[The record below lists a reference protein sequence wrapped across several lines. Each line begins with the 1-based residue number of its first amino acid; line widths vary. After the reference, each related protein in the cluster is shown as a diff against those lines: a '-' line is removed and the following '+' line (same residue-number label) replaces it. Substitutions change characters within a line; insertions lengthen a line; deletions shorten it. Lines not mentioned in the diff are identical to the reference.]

1 MVERVVD
8 WLGPALHPWGYIL
21 LAVATMLEASA
32 FVGLF
37 VPGEA
42 ALLLGGFLCH
52 EGKLSLPL
60 VIVVAFAGAVV
71 GDSIGSE
78 IGRHGGERLRDT
90 RVGRWIG
97 HERWD
102 KARDMLQHHGGRAV
116 FLGRFVGVVRALV
129 PAVAGDA
136 HLEYRRF
143 LLWNVLGA
151 AVWSTGTVL
160 AGYLAGSAYT
170 VVARWLG
177 WGSLVIAAV
186 VVIGFLTVH
195 FVRKRHS
202 AA

>member
-1 MVERVVD
+1 MVERFVD

-42 ALLLGGFLCH
+42 ALLLAGFLCH
-52 EGKLSLPL
+52 EGKLSLVL
-60 VIVVAFAGAVV
+60 VILLAFAGAVV
-71 GDSIGSE
+71 GDSIGYE
-78 IGRHGGERLRDT
+78 IGRHGGDRLRDT

-97 HERWD
+97 HQRWD
-102 KARDMLQHHGGRAV
+102 KARHMLQHHGGRAV
-116 FLGRFVGVVRALV
+116 FLGRFVGMVRALV

-151 AVWSTGTVL
+151 AAGSAATVL
-160 AGYLAGSAYT
+160 AGFAAGSAYT

-177 WGSLVIAAV
+177 WGSVVIVAAV
-186 VVIGFLTVH
+186 VAGAITVH
-195 FVRKRHS
+195 LVHKRHS